1 MQNSMVQPQTAPMQI
16 LVRVNDEIIQK
27 YTSKQEVML
36 DLMISDNSLLSNA
49 MRSEQGLS
57 VDIGASNA
65 KNTHHPAGNQHAQ
78 LIVNFKATTLSLHIT
93 WISSIADGL

>member
-1 MQNSMVQPQTAPMQI
+1 
-16 LVRVNDEIIQK
+16 
-27 YTSKQEVML
+27 
-36 DLMISDNSLLSNA
+36 